1 MSALVNAQSPETAYS
16 TKNNIVHPGV
26 ASRKTEDVK
35 LAALR
40 EADDAGITQ
49 NTYSVA
55 GAVVTKTK
63 NIK

>member
-1 MSALVNAQSPETAYS
+1 MSLVDSRSPELALS

-26 ASRKTEDVK
+26 ASRRTEDVK

-49 NTYSVA
+49 NTYSVV

>member
-1 MSALVNAQSPETAYS
+1 
-16 TKNNIVHPGV
+16 
-26 ASRKTEDVK
+26 VK
-35 LAALR
+35 IAALR

-63 NIK
+63 HIK